1 MKIGMRLK
9 PVVPHSLPPR
19 KLDWK
24 PLVPSLGAAREALAR
39 YDETLA
45 RTPKELL
52 KIFLWAESAYSL
64 RGQQIEAGLKEILC
78 FAADKSASETRAPL
92 LQKIIQ
98 YHAALSHAA
107 SSPKTQPLDAPF
119 LCRLHAL
126 VKQDGPNPKEIGN
139 IRTHQNWIGPE
150 GQSIKKATFLPPA
163 PTRVAGALRSLN
175 SYLRSKQPD
184 PLVQTA
190 LYFAQFLIIH
200 PFMDGNGRIARIL
213 IPLLLWK
220 KGLLSSPS
228 LFLSSY
234 FEEHRTSYFQKLYQI
249 TENNAWEDWII
260 YFLKGIAIQS
270 QRHKRQ
276 AEKILELSSEVPAAA
291 LELFEHPAQSRKN
304 PFLLKK
310 KILIES
316 PKGLYLFEPLFKIVQ

>member
-1 MKIGMRLK
+1 MALK
-9 PVVPHSLPPR
+9 PAIPRSLPPET
-19 KLDWK
+19 LDWK
-24 PLVPSLGAAREALAR
+24 ALVPSLGAARDALAR
-39 YDETLA
+39 YDETL
-45 RTPKELL
+45 RKTPKELL
-52 KIFLWAESAYSL
+52 KIFLWAESVHSL
-64 RGQQIEAGLKEILC
+64 RGQQIEAGLKETLC
-78 FAADKSASETRAPL
+78 YAANKSASEARAPL

-98 YHAALSHAA
+98 YHAALLHAA
-107 SSPKTQPLDAPF
+107 SSSKNQPLNAPF

-126 VKQDGPNPKEIGN
+126 VKQDGPNPKEIGK

-150 GQSIKKATFLPPA
+150 GQNIEKATFLPPSPA
-163 PTRVAGALRSLN
+163 RVPAALRSLN
-175 SYLRSKQPD
+175 RYFRSKQSD

-200 PFMDGNGRIARIL
+200 PFMDGNGRVARIL

-220 KGLLSSPS
+220 KELLSSPS
-228 LFLSSY
+228 LFLSRY

-249 TENNAWEDWII
+249 TENNAWEDWVI

-270 QRHKRQ
+270 QRHKKQ
-276 AEKILELSSEVPAAA
+276 AEKILELSKELPAAA
-291 LELFEHPAQSRKN
+291 LPLFEHPAKSRKK

>member
-1 MKIGMRLK
+1 MALK
-9 PVVPHSLPPR
+9 PAIPRSLPPET
-19 KLDWK
+19 LTWK
-24 PLVPSLGAAREALAR
+24 AIVPALGAARSDLAR

-78 FAADKSASETRAPL
+78 YAADKTAPEARAPL

-107 SSPKTQPLDAPF
+107 SSPKNQPLDIPF

-126 VKQDGPNPKEIGN
+126 VKQDGPNPKEIGK
-139 IRTHQNWIGPE
+139 IRTHQNWIGRE
-150 GQSIKKATFLPPA
+150 GQSIEKATFLPPA
-163 PTRVAGALRSLN
+163 PARVPAALRSLN
-175 SYLRSKQPD
+175 RYLRSKQPD

-220 KGLLSSPS
+220 KGLLSAPS

-249 TENNAWEDWII
+249 TENNAWEDWVN

-276 AEKILELSSEVPAAA
+276 SEKILELSKELPAAA
-291 LELFEHPAQSRKN
+291 LPLFEQPAQSRKK
-304 PFLLKK
+304 PLLLKK